1 MAVRT
6 APALCASG
14 RSPDF
19 YYHHMKIYMLQAIL
33 IDCIPPTLSKADA
46 EARLM
51 EADSLIKTYGGVT
64 LVKKVQKRLTPHYR
78 TYIGPGK
85 AEELLQDAKVLG
97 ANIVIVNNELKPA
110 QVYKLTEM
118 YRKDNIQVWDRI
130 DLILKIFQK
139 HASTKEAKLEIEL
152 AGIRHMGPR
161 IFGMGL
167 EMSRQGGGGK
177 GAMRGLG
184 ETNTEV
190 MKRHLFDQELHVK
203 KELDACIRARELH
216 LKARKRQN
224 FSTLGIIGYTNAGKS
239 TLLNHLTHKGAYA
252 ADKLF
257 ATLDTRVGKVF
268 IPTLGKEVLLSD
280 TIGFIQDLPHTL
292 INSFQSTL
300 AETLNADILLHVI
313 DVSDERIHQKIAV
326 VHDVLDE
333 IGAGHYPMM
342 YVFNKTDRGFAI
354 PKEDLLERYAEYTPV
369 FVSAVEAEGIEVLKD
384 TIAERISSL

>member
-1 MAVRT
+1 
-6 APALCASG
+6 
-14 RSPDF
+14 
-19 YYHHMKIYMLQAIL
+19 MLQAIL
-33 IDCIPPTLSKADA
+33 IDCIPPTLSKEDA
-46 EARLM
+46 EARLL
-51 EADSLIKTYGGVT
+51 EADSLIQTYGGVT
-64 LVKKVQKRLTPHYR
+64 LVKKVQKRMTPHYR

-85 AEELLQDAKVLG
+85 AEELLQEARILG

-110 QVYKLTEM
+110 QVYNLSEI
-118 YRKDNIQVWDRI
+118 YRKDDIQVWDRI

-139 HASTKEAKLEIEL
+139 HASTKEARLEIEL

-161 IFGMGL
+161 IFGMGM

-203 KELDACIRARELH
+203 KELAKCTQARELH
-216 LKARKRQN
+216 LQARKRQN
-224 FSTLGIIGYTNAGKS
+224 FSSLGIIGYTNAGKS
-239 TLLNHLTHKGAYA
+239 TLLNILTHKGAYA

-257 ATLDTRVGKVF
+257 ATLDTRVGKVY

-300 AETLNADILLHVI
+300 AETLHADILLHVI
-313 DVSDERIHQKIAV
+313 DVSDERVHQKIAV
-326 VHDVLDE
+326 VEDVLAE
-333 IGAGHYPMM
+333 IGAAHYPRL
-342 YVFNKTDRGFAI
+342 YVFNKTDRGFAV
-354 PKEDLLERYAEYTPV
+354 PQEDLLARYAEYTPV
-369 FVSAVEAEGIEVLKD
+369 FVSAQEAEGVEVLKD
-384 TIAERISSL
+384 TIAKRLSSL